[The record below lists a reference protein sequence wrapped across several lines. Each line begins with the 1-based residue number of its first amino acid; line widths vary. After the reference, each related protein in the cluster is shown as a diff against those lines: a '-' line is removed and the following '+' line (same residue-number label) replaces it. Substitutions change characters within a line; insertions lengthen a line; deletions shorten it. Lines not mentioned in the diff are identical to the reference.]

1 VSHHHNSPPS
11 DASVSIIIPT
21 RDKFELLQTCIESIF
36 SKTHYKNFEL
46 IVMNNNSVEQN
57 ALDYLEEL
65 KCRAIKVIDYPHP
78 FNYSKICN
86 LGASESKAEY
96 LCFLN
101 NDTEILD
108 GNWLTNLMA
117 HATQPRVGVV
127 GSKLLYTNGTIQNLG
142 VALGYRGV
150 AGHPFSGLRP
160 DDIKLD
166 GATDEC
172 FEVSAVTFAC
182 AVMSKSVFFE
192 ISSLDEDLAVG
203 LNDVDICIRLRSGGR
218 KNVVC
223 NQSVLF
229 HSESKSRRSVLS
241 PKGFAQATKEV
252 FRFLKKHPGDSV
264 FADYFFGR

>member
-1 VSHHHNSPPS
+1 MTKYPNYEIVIVNNLSSEQATLS
-11 DASVSIIIPT
+11 
-21 RDKFELLQTCIESIF
+21 LLN
-36 SKTHYKNFEL
+36 NFRE
-46 IVMNNNSVEQN
+46 IGITV
-57 ALDYLEEL
+57 LDF
-65 KCRAIKVIDYPHP
+65 AQP

-160 DDIKLD
+160 DDIKLG

-192 ISSLDEDLAVG
+192 NSSLDEDLAVG